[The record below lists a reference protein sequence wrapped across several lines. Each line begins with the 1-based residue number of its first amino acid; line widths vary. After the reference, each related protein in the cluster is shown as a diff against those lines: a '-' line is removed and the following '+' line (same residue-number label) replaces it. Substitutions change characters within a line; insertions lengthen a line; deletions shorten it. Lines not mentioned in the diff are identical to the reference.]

1 MMFSRISNRERVF
14 FTKNLAVMLK
24 SGITINEALA
34 ILADQTKSRFFKKT
48 ILGILNDVENGNNLS
63 EAFATHE
70 KLFGPVFISLLRAG
84 ESSGT
89 LDENLSFLSDWLER
103 NNDLRDDIRTA
114 TLYPKFVFFATAALG
129 SWLALY
135 ILPKLVP
142 FFAQLKVKLPLS
154 TRLLLGFTL
163 FLQTH
168 GKLLSVGI
176 VAGGAAVLFIN
187 RIPAVRR
194 IMHNFYL
201 HIPVFGALTRDYQ
214 LSLVSQLFYTLF
226 KSGMP
231 LNEALGI
238 ISRAATNLAYQDSL
252 ADVKRHVLGGT
263 SFTDAIRNYPA
274 LYPKNFLN
282 IVATGEKSGTL
293 DESFFYLSE
302 YYVKEVKNKTKK
314 IPTSIE
320 PILLVCIAAVIGFV
334 ALSIIMPIYQLTSGL
349 TQ

>member
-1 MMFSRISNRERVF
+1 MFSRISNRERVF

-48 ILGILNDVENGNNLS
+48 ILGIRTDVESGSSLS
-63 EAFATHE
+63 EAFAKYE
-70 KLFGPVFISLLRAG
+70 SLFGPVFISLLRAG

-89 LDENLSFLSDWLER
+89 LDEDLAFLSDWLER
-103 NNDLRDDIRTA
+103 NNDLRDDIRAA
-114 TLYPKFVFFATAALG
+114 TLYPKFVFFATFVLG
-129 SWLALY
+129 AWLSLY
-135 ILPKLVP
+135 ILPKLLP
-142 FFAQLKVKLPLS
+142 FFAQLRVQLPLS

-168 GKLLSVGI
+168 WKILSI
-176 VAGGAAVLFIN
+176 AIIGGSIAAYFIN
-187 RIPAVRR
+187 RIPSVRR

-214 LSLVSQLFYTLF
+214 LSLVAQLFYTLS

-231 LNEALGI
+231 LIETLDIVAG
-238 ISRAATNLAYQDSL
+238 AATNLAYQDSL
-252 ADVKRHVLGGT
+252 RDAKRRVQGGT
-263 SFTDAIRNYPA
+263 PLASAISNYPA
-274 LYPKNFLN
+274 MYPKNFLN
-282 IVATGEKSGTL
+282 IVATGEKSGTI
-293 DESFFYLSE
+293 DDSFFYLSE

-320 PILLVCIAAVIGFV
+320 PIMLVCIAIVIGFV
-334 ALSIIMPIYQLTSGL
+334 AISIIMPIYQLTSGL